1 MKHSYLLGPSASY
14 EDLSFVILTYQLIAD
29 KLYQLPKGDIGMLL
43 EEVVGQLRDDLRV
56 GVRLEGVPFALQKFS
71 EVLEVGDYSWKI
83 LFFLGG
89 LDSGKRHVQPIF

>member
-1 MKHSYLLGPSASY
+1 M
-14 EDLSFVILTYQLIAD
+14 ILTYQLIAD
-29 KLYQLPKGDIGMLL
+29 KLDQFSKGDIGMLL

-83 LFFLGG
+83 LFFRGA
-89 LDSGKRHVQPIF
+89 

>member
-1 MKHSYLLGPSASY
+1 
-14 EDLSFVILTYQLIAD
+14 
-29 KLYQLPKGDIGMLL
+29 MLL

-56 GVRLEGVPFALQKFS
+56 GVRLEGVPFALKKFS